1 MKKKKLS
8 SKLKVLLLLILWIWL
23 PTQMLYSENETQL
36 QNALDKNYGIDL
48 NRNYTGQEVQE
59 LINIVIQEAEKFINE
74 SYNAGYKQG
83 VLAYKPDVEYWKT
96 KALGFERQLKKQ
108 KRDAWLWGLSG
119 VSIGFLGGIGLSFG
133 IRLSF

>member
-8 SKLKVLLLLILWIWL
+8 SKLKVLLLLIWWIWL

-48 NRNYTGQEVQE
+48 NRSYTGQEVQE
-59 LINIVIQEAEKFINE
+59 LISIVIQEAEKAINE

-96 KALGFERQLKKQ
+96 KALGFEAELKKQ
-108 KRDAWLWGLSG
+108 KRDKWFWGLG
-119 VSIGFLGGIGLSFG
+119 GFGIGFLGGMGLDFG